1 MMIKCIFH
9 FPVLQIN
16 VSYIWM
22 FSRVVMVKVQYL
34 SGLAGTVAIR
44 RTAVTVTAI
53 PTVFIRCQSVAC
65 PSKERS
71 LGI

>member
-1 MMIKCIFH
+1 
-9 FPVLQIN
+9 
-16 VSYIWM
+16 
-22 FSRVVMVKVQYL
+22 MVKDQYL
-34 SGLAGTVAIR
+34 SGQAGTVAIK

-71 LGI
+71 LGISRNAHQHLQQHTAAASTVRSKL